1 MSPVSRDRSTALSTG
16 ESLLKHKASFY
27 FQVFPRH
34 PQALST
40 LLQISSKDAIEMGS
54 MELTVPKKELLKLI
68 ARMQGVA
75 ERKSTMPVL
84 SNVFMAVDGP
94 STLRI
99 AATDLYLALVG
110 RVTVDVSKGGS
121 IAVPA
126 KDLLERIRM
135 MPDGPIHLATQDN
148 ATTTIKAAGSA
159 RRYTLRGMPGDDF
172 PPLPSPAEGSPSL
185 ALDVDVL
192 QELVAKTYFSIST
205 DETRA
210 HLNSALFEWD
220 GDVTRMVSTDGHRLS
235 KMEVKVS
242 GRQASAT
249 MLIPLKAIHELRRLC
264 DDIASEAKDR
274 GDEGGASKAQLQITQ
289 SGSSAFFQGA
299 GMTFAVRLVDAQ
311 FPPYGQVIPQQSEK
325 LVRVPRAPFA
335 DALRAVS
342 VAASERTGGVKLG
355 FSKGTMRITTESP
368 ESGEGFDEVPIEY
381 GGANI
386 TIGFNA
392 KYFLDVLGALDE
404 DEVELGLG
412 GELDPAVVK
421 PVGPRQF
428 LAVVMPMRI

>member
-1 MSPVSRDRSTALSTG
+1 
-16 ESLLKHKASFY
+16 
-27 FQVFPRH
+27 
-34 PQALST
+34 
-40 LLQISSKDAIEMGS
+40 
-54 MELTVPKKELLKLI
+54 MELTVPKRELLRLV

-84 SNVFMAVDGP
+84 SNVLLAIDGP

-110 RVTVDVSKGGS
+110 RLTVDVSKGGS
-121 IAVPA
+121 VAVPV
-126 KDLLERIRM
+126 KDLLERVRM
-135 MPDGPIHLATQDN
+135 MPDGPIHLSSNDN
-148 ATTTIKAAGSA
+148 ASTTIKAAGSA

-172 PPLPSPAEGSPSL
+172 PPLPAPSEGSPSL
-185 ALDVDVL
+185 AIDASVL
-192 QELVAKTYFSIST
+192 QELVDKTHYSIST

-220 GDVTRMVSTDGHRLS
+220 GDIVRMVTTDGHRLS
-235 KMEVKVS
+235 KMDVKVS

-249 MLIPLKAIHELRRLC
+249 MLIPLKAIQELRRLC
-264 DDIASEAKDR
+264 EDLASEGKDT
-274 GDEGGASKAQLQITQ
+274 KPQLQITQ
-289 SGSSAFFQGA
+289 SGSSAFFQA
-299 GMTFAVRLVDAQ
+299 GGMVFGVRLVDAQ
-311 FPPYGQVIPQQSEK
+311 FPPYSQVIPQKSDK
-325 LVRVPRAPFA
+325 VVRVPRAPFA

-355 FSKGTMRITTESP
+355 LAAGTMRISTESP
-368 ESGEGFDEVPIEY
+368 DTGEGFDEVPIEY
-381 GGANI
+381 SGPPM
-386 TIGFNA
+386 TVGFNA

-404 DEVELGLG
+404 DEIDLGFG

-421 PVGPRQF
+421 PVGGRQF

>member
-1 MSPVSRDRSTALSTG
+1 
-16 ESLLKHKASFY
+16 
-27 FQVFPRH
+27 
-34 PQALST
+34 
-40 LLQISSKDAIEMGS
+40 
-54 MELTVPKKELLKLI
+54 MELTVAKRDLLKLVT
-68 ARMQGVA
+68 RMQGVA

-84 SNVFMAVDGP
+84 SNVLLAIDGP
-94 STLRI
+94 SALRV

-110 RVTVDVSKGGS
+110 HVTVDVSKGGS
-121 IAVPA
+121 VAVPV

-135 MPDGPIHLATQDN
+135 MPEGPLHLSSQDN
-148 ATTTIKAAGSA
+148 ASTTIKAAGSA

-192 QELVAKTYFSIST
+192 RELVDKTHFSISG

-220 GDVTRMVSTDGHRLS
+220 GDLVRMVTTDGHRLS

-249 MLIPLKAIHELRRLC
+249 MLIPLKAIQELRRL
-264 DDIASEAKDR
+264 SEDLSNESK
-274 GDEGGASKAQLQITQ
+274 EGQRPQLQITQ
-289 SGSSAFFQGA
+289 SGSSAFFQAA

-311 FPPYGQVIPQQSEK
+311 FPPYAQVIPQQSEK
-325 LVRVPRAPFA
+325 LVRAPRAAFSE
-335 DALRAVS
+335 ALRAVS
-342 VAASERTGGVKLG
+342 IAASERTGGVKLG
-355 FSKGTMRITTESP
+355 LTKGTMRITTESP
-368 ESGEGFDEVPIEY
+368 DSGEGFDEVPIEY
-381 GGANI
+381 SGPNM
-386 TIGFNA
+386 TVGFNA
-392 KYFLDVLGALDE
+392 KYFLDVLAALDE
-404 DEVELGLG
+404 DEVELGFG

-421 PVGPRQF
+421 PVGARQF

>member
-1 MSPVSRDRSTALSTG
+1 
-16 ESLLKHKASFY
+16 
-27 FQVFPRH
+27 
-34 PQALST
+34 
-40 LLQISSKDAIEMGS
+40 
-54 MELTVPKKELLKLI
+54 MELTVPKKDLLKLV

-84 SNVFMAVDGP
+84 SNVLLAVDGP
-94 STLRI
+94 SVLRV

-110 RVTVDVSKGGS
+110 RVTVDVSRGGS
-121 IAVPA
+121 VAVSA
-126 KDLLERIRM
+126 KDLLERVRM
-135 MPDGPIHLATQDN
+135 MPEGPIHLASQDS
-148 ATTTIKAAGSA
+148 ATTVIKAAGSA

-172 PPLPSPAEGSPSL
+172 PPLPMPSEGSPSL

-192 QELVAKTYFSIST
+192 QELVAKTHFSIST

-220 GDVTRMVSTDGHRLS
+220 GDVVRMVTTDGHRLS

-249 MLIPLKAIHELRRLC
+249 MLIPLKAIQELRRLC
-264 DDIASEAKDR
+264 DDMVVESKEAK
-274 GDEGGASKAQLQITQ
+274 EESAKPQLKITQ

-299 GMTFAVRLVDAQ
+299 GMSFAVRLVDAQ
-311 FPPYGQVIPQQSEK
+311 FPPYAQVIPQQSEK
-325 LVRVPRAPFA
+325 LVRVPRAAFA

-342 VAASERTGGVKLG
+342 VAASERTGGVKLAVT
-355 FSKGTMRITTESP
+355 KGTMRITSESP

-381 GGANI
+381 AGPNM

-392 KYFLDVLGALDE
+392 KYFLDVLGALEE
-404 DEVELGLG
+404 DEVQLGLG
-412 GELDPAVVK
+412 GELDPAVIR
-421 PVGPRQF
+421 PVGQRQF

>member
-1 MSPVSRDRSTALSTG
+1 MEFTVT
-16 ESLLKHKASFY
+16 K
-27 FQVFPRH
+27 
-34 PQALST
+34 
-40 LLQISSKDAIEMGS
+40 KD
-54 MELTVPKKELLKLI
+54 LLKLVT
-68 ARMQGVA
+68 RMQGVA

-84 SNVFMAVDGP
+84 SNVLLSVDGP
-94 STLRI
+94 SALRV
-99 AATDLYLALVG
+99 AATDLYLALIG

-121 IAVPA
+121 VAVPA
-126 KDLLERIRM
+126 KDLAERVRM
-135 MPDGPIHLATQDN
+135 MPEGPLHVAAQEN
-148 ATTTIKAAGSA
+148 ASTVIKAVGSA

-172 PPLPSPAEGSPSL
+172 PPLPAPAEGSPSL

-192 QELVAKTYFSIST
+192 QELVAKTHFSISS

-220 GDVTRMVSTDGHRLS
+220 GDVVRMVTTDGHRLS

-249 MLIPLKAIHELRRLC
+249 MLIPLKAIQELRRLC
-264 DDIASEAKDR
+264 DDIAGEPKD
-274 GDEGGASKAQLQITQ
+274 GKEGPKPQVQITQ
-289 SGSSAFFQGA
+289 SGSSAFFQGG

-311 FPPYGQVIPQQSEK
+311 FPPYSQVIPQQSEK
-325 LVRVPRAPFA
+325 IVRVSRASLA

-355 FSKGTMRITTESP
+355 LAKGTMRISTESP
-368 ESGEGFDEVPIEY
+368 ESGEGFDEVPIDY
-381 GGANI
+381 GGAAM

-392 KYFLDVLGALDE
+392 KYFLDILGALDE
-404 DEVELGLG
+404 DEVQLGFG
-412 GELDPAVVK
+412 GELDPAVVR
-421 PVGPRQF
+421 PVGARQF